1 MANPFQVGQPDFG
14 VDKHRALHNQYQGA
28 ASPATTFP
36 VDPTEGLLFYDQTAN
51 IHYYWNGS
59 VWVQL
64 HPTPNGSVTQAM
76 LDSATSTKIDRAVE
90 SPQLNMVCQAD
101 SLVQASDG
109 NGILTILYPAA
120 FSSTPQC
127 VVLTNGEDGQGV
139 FLFSMVTRSTTFATV
154 RLRTAAGAVA
164 AGFLVRMNW
173 IAMLP

>member
-1 MANPFQVGQPDFG
+1 MPNPYLVGQPDFT
-14 VDKHRALHNQYQGA
+14 VEKHRALHNQYQGA
-28 ASPATTFP
+28 ATPGTVFP
-36 VDPTEGLLFYDQTAN
+36 LDPTEGLTFYDQAAN

-59 VWVQL
+59 SWVQL

-90 SPQLNMVCQAD
+90 SGQLNLVAAGD
-101 SLVQASDG
+101 SIVQTSDG
-109 NGILTILYPAA
+109 NGIITVLYPFT

-139 FLFSMVTRSTTFATV
+139 FLFSMVARSTTFFTA
-154 RLRTAAGAVA
+154 RLRTSAGAVA